1 MKRQLSISLLL
12 LSTLPLLA
20 AVASTR
26 APQPA
31 QNPTSA
37 KQPVVVELFT
47 SEGCSSCPPADTL
60 LKQLSNDQPID
71 GAEVIALEEH
81 VDYWNQLGWRDPYS
95 SLDFSTRQQDY
106 ASKLRNGSVFTP
118 QMIVD
123 GTVEVIGSRDHEAR
137 LAIQRAASS
146 PKARLTLEPSSA
158 PNKSS
163 ATFNVHVENL
173 PPGINASSVEL
184 WVAVT
189 EKSLQTNVK
198 AGENSGETLQHAD
211 VVRSL
216 QKVKAFKNADNSG
229 TQFTVNFKDAWNPAN
244 LRVIAFLA
252 DKSNRHI
259 LGAAA
264 VNHPTLP

>member
-1 MKRQLSISLLL
+1 MMKRQLTIAILL

-20 AVASTR
+20 AVANRR

-137 LAIQRAASS
+137 LAIQRAASA
-146 PKARLTLEPSSA
+146 PKAKLTLEPSSA
-158 PNKSS
+158 PDKSG
-163 ATFNVHVENL
+163 ATFNVRVENL

-216 QKVKAFKNADNSG
+216 QKVKAFKNADNAG

-252 DKSNRHI
+252 DKNNRHI
-259 LGAAA
+259 LGAA
-264 VNHPTLP
+264 VNHPSLP